1 MRFYIL
7 LLINQ
12 RYMVVAN
19 FETFW
24 IDLTSD
30 VLRAQIPLLN
40 PVPAEQ
46 VNLITFNKNSI
57 SKYKKDCLR
66 YGNY

>member
-1 MRFYIL
+1 
-7 LLINQ
+7 
-12 RYMVVAN
+12 MVVAY